1 MSNQV
6 SCAVNDD
13 DSWLGPEDS
22 NNQMYV
28 IRGVIGFIL
37 VALILVI
44 YGAPRSNPVEFLII
58 VTVVFCGALPF
69 AMCNREL
76 CISLRGKNA
85 SSC

>member
-6 SCAVNDD
+6 SCAMNAD

-22 NNQMYV
+22 NNRMFV

-37 VALILVI
+37 LALILLL
-44 YGAPRSNPVEFLII
+44 YGAPYSNPVAFLIL
-58 VTVVFCGALPF
+58 VVVVFCGALPF

-76 CISLRGKNA
+76 CISLRGKKT
-85 SSC
+85 SD